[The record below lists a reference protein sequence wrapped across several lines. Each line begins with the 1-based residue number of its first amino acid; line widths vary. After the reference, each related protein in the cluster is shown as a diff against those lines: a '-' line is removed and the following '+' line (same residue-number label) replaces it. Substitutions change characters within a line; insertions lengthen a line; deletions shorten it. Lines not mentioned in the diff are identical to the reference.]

1 MRKSSSRS
9 SLIVVDVVDVV
20 GGDEVCDATETLHG
34 KTVKLMNV
42 ATATM
47 TKREVLRIIGDGT
60 NRYGIFDANNVPMS
74 RDIPP
79 FA

>member
-1 MRKSSSRS
+1 MLSRLSREGSSVRS
-9 SLIVVDVVDVV
+9 PLR
-20 GGDEVCDATETLHG
+20 G